1 MRVVVVGHRQPGYL
15 CTAPVT
21 PGAGG
26 RGRLRNDDAA
36 GGEGLPLLQDPGTGD
51 PLAEREDESRACF
64 VASFCAI
71 ASLILV
77 GVATGFLSAHVDQRL
92 TLTTAEPFHDWGALM
107 GVFRAASA
115 YDPVYNPPHV
125 DGARFVER
133 PETVEGLDDMYYRGL
148 LTEAERATALQ
159 AYDPNTKRILSGDT
173 AASPS
178 LLARLLSVSG
188 CSHPDAMLGATPVTR
203 TPGCQC
209 IGAAYVGFV
218 RATVNMTSNVTVA
231 AREDWAREVLRC
243 LDRRVTWRTWA
254 LSQDWRIH
262 PLGLALYAD
271 SIFFLTCMAFL
282 LSYNHWRMF
291 PVEWSPGTQGLVIK
305 GLLTAL
311 TVALGLVFVI
321 HDWQS
326 NLFQPVGLVLCL
338 SNLVFA
344 AHKPLDYP
352 ARRHAVL
359 VNQAASL
366 FQGPPDGHPLMV
378 CFWLNVPLIISAL
391 FGVQAV
397 TGLVRDYYAFCG
409 VFFAAAAMGFIL
421 QRMFWVL
428 WHVKEAASLW
438 VFPPL
443 ILGFFD
449 ILVGTGLILFIY
461 RWSDG
466 LYSMGHWAV
475 LFFVVLLY
483 PLLLLGLLVVLDI
496 QGCRKYTPEAWN
508 QAFSVS
514 GGHIP
519 AFLVTLGVLFVLTV
533 MTIMDAQL
541 R

>member
-1 MRVVVVGHRQPGYL
+1 M
-15 CTAPVT
+15 VT
-21 PGAGG
+21 G
-26 RGRLRNDDAA
+26 
-36 GGEGLPLLQDPGTGD
+36 GGEFAAFEPEASD

-64 VASFCAI
+64 VAAFCAVGT
-71 ASLILV
+71 LILI
-77 GVATGFLSAHVDQRL
+77 GVATGFLNAHSDQRL
-92 TLTTAEPFHDWGALM
+92 TLTTAEPFHDWGALL
-107 GVFRAASA
+107 GVFRDARA
-115 YDPVYNPPHV
+115 YDPAYNPPSV

-133 PETVEGLDDMYYRGL
+133 PETVDSVHDMYYRGL
-148 LTEAERATALQ
+148 LQEEERTAALA
-159 AYDPNTKRILSGDT
+159 AYDPQTKRLLSGDT
-173 AASPS
+173 ATSPS

-188 CSHPDAMLGATPVTR
+188 CSHPDALLGATPVTR
-203 TPGCQC
+203 SPGCRC

-218 RATVNMTSNVTVA
+218 RATANMTSDVTLA
-231 AREDWAREVLRC
+231 AREDGAREALRC

-254 LSQDWRIH
+254 LSRDWRIH

-271 SIFFLTCMAFL
+271 SVFFLTCMAFL

-291 PVEWSPGTQGLVIK
+291 PPDWSPGTQNLVIK
-305 GLLTAL
+305 GLLTVLAL
-311 TVALGLVFVI
+311 SLGLVFVLL

-326 NLFQPVGLVLCL
+326 NLFQLIGLVLCL
-338 SNLVFA
+338 SNLLFS

-352 ARRHAVL
+352 GRRHAVL
-359 VNQAASL
+359 VHQAQSL
-366 FQGPPDGHPLMV
+366 FHQGAPDGHPLMV
-378 CFWLNVPLIISAL
+378 CFWLNTPLVISAV

-409 VFFAAAAMGFIL
+409 VFFAAAALGFIL

-428 WHVKEAASLW
+428 WHVKERASLW

-449 ILVGTGLILFIY
+449 LLIGTGLILFIY

-466 LYSMGHWAV
+466 LYSMGHWAM

-496 QGCRKYTPEAWN
+496 QGCRKSTPAVWN

-514 GGHIP
+514 GGHVP
-519 AFLVTLGVLFVLTV
+519 AFLLTLGVLFVVTI
-533 MTIMDAQL
+533 MTITDAQ
-541 R
+541 RR